1 MVYEDTGMEKHVLNT
16 MEDPL
21 AAARESTV
29 EMLQTRKRTFSLPQP
44 FYNDA
49 RLFALDMQEIFEKE
63 WLFAGMT
70 CEIPTK
76 GNFMTLD
83 VGDNPIVIVRGGEGT
98 IHAFH
103 NVCRH
108 RGSRLCT
115 KDKGKV
121 AKLVCPYHQWT
132 YELDGRLLFAG
143 SDMGSDFNL
152 DQFGLKP
159 VHVRTAGGFI
169 FINLSDEPPAM
180 DEFLETLEHYLEPY
194 QMDNVKVATESS
206 IVEQANWKLVIEN
219 NRECYHC
226 NGAHPELLNS
236 LQEFD
241 DTDDP
246 RATPAYKA
254 LVARKQADWDREQ
267 VPYQLKRFG
276 QCNRMTRTPM
286 LDGIVSMTMDGKPGC
301 DKLMGRLPNAD
312 MGSLRILHLPNSWN
326 HFMGD
331 HAIVFRVLPL
341 GPQKTLV
348 TTKWLV
354 HKDAVE
360 GVDYDVARLR
370 QVWDA
375 TNDQDRR
382 LAEENQR
389 GINSTAY
396 QPGPYSKTHEF
407 GVIDFIDWYS
417 ERMQENLG
425 HSAPHL
431 QVVRG

>member
-1 MVYEDTGMEKHVLNT
+1 MDLLATHELG
-16 MEDPL
+16 DPL
-21 AAARESTV
+21 AKAREATAH
-29 EMLQTRKRTFSLPQP
+29 MLQTRTRTFSLPQP

-70 CEIPTK
+70 SEIPTK

-83 VGDNPIVIVRGGEGT
+83 VGENPIILVRGNDGQV
-98 IHAFH
+98 HAFH

-108 RGSRLCT
+108 RGSRLCV

-143 SDMGSDFNL
+143 SDMGSDFDL
-152 DQFGLKP
+152 ASYGLKP
-159 VHVRTAGGFI
+159 INVRTAGGFI
-169 FINLSDEPPAM
+169 FISLSETPPAI
-180 DEFLETLEHYLEPY
+180 DDFLVTLEHYLEPY
-194 QMDNVKVATESS
+194 QMDNVKVAVESS

-241 DTDDP
+241 DTEDP
-246 RATPAYKA
+246 RATPEYKS
-254 LVARKQADWDREQ
+254 LVARKQGDWDNEQ
-267 VPYQLKRFG
+267 VPWQLKRFG
-276 QCNRMTRTPM
+276 KRNRLTRTPL
-286 LDGIVSMTMDGKPGC
+286 LDGIVSMTMDGQPGSK
-301 DKLMGRLPNAD
+301 KLMGRLTSPD

-331 HAIVFRVLPL
+331 HAVVFRVLPL
-341 GPQKTLV
+341 GPQQTMV

-360 GVDYDVARLR
+360 GVDYDPEQLR
-370 QVWDA
+370 RVWDA

-389 GINSTAY
+389 GINSKAY
-396 QPGPYSKTHEF
+396 QPGPYSETYEF

-417 ERMQENLG
+417 ERMLNNLG
-425 HSAPHL
+425 YDAPAL
-431 QVVRG
+431 QLAQG

>member
-1 MVYEDTGMEKHVLNT
+1 MESKPLARLD
-16 MEDPL
+16 DPL
-21 AAARESTV
+21 APAREATA
-29 EMLQTRKRTFSLPQP
+29 EMLRNRQRNFSLPQP
-44 FYNDA
+44 FYNDE
-49 RLFALDMQEIFEKE
+49 RVFALDMQEIFGKE

-70 CEIPTK
+70 SEIPTK
-76 GNFMTLD
+76 GNFMTMEI
-83 VGDNPIVIVRGGEGT
+83 GDNPVILVRGNDGQVHG
-98 IHAFH
+98 FH

-108 RGSRLCT
+108 RGSRLCV
-115 KDKGKV
+115 KEKGKV

-143 SDMGSDFNL
+143 SDMGENFDLN
-152 DQFGLKP
+152 QYGLKP
-159 VHVRTAGGFI
+159 VQVKTGGGFI
-169 FINLSDEPPAM
+169 FVSLADEPPAI
-180 DEFLETLEHYLEPY
+180 DDFLATLNHYLEPY
-194 QMDNVKVATESS
+194 DMENTKVAVESS

-226 NGAHPELLNS
+226 NGSHPELLNS

-254 LVARKQADWDREQ
+254 LVAKKQADWDAQQ
-267 VPYQLKRFG
+267 VPWQLKRFG
-276 QCNRMTRTPM
+276 KRNRLTRTPL
-286 LDGIVSMTMDGKPGC
+286 LDGAVSMTMDGKPAC
-301 DKLMGRLPNAD
+301 QKLMGRIQSAD
-312 MGSLRILHLPNSWN
+312 LGSLRILHLPNSWN

-341 GPQKTLV
+341 GPQQTLV

-360 GVDYDVARLR
+360 GVDYDPAEMRK
-370 QVWDA
+370 VWDA

-389 GINSTAY
+389 GINSKAY
-396 QPGPYSKTHEF
+396 EPGPYSETYEF
-407 GVIDFIDWYS
+407 GVIDFLDWYG
-417 ERMQENLG
+417 ERLLENLG
-425 HSAPHL
+425 HTAPEL
-431 QVVRG
+431 KVVQG

>member
-1 MVYEDTGMEKHVLNT
+1 MNKT
-16 MEDPL
+16 MDYPHNDPL
-21 AAARESTV
+21 AFMREATV
-29 EMLQTRKRTFSLPQP
+29 DMLQSRASTFSLPQP

-49 RLFALDMQEIFEKE
+49 RLFALDMQEVFEKE
-63 WLFAGMT
+63 WLFAGMA
-70 CEIPTK
+70 CEIPAK
-76 GNFMTLD
+76 GNFMTLEI
-83 VGDNPIVIVRGGEGT
+83 GDNPIVIVRGAEGQ

-143 SDMGSDFNL
+143 SDMGTDFDLN
-152 DQFGLKP
+152 QFGLKP
-159 VHVRTAGGFI
+159 VSVRTAGGFV
-169 FINLSDEPPAM
+169 FINLNDNPSNID
-180 DEFLETLEHYLEPY
+180 DFLDTLEHYLEPY
-194 QMDNVKVATESS
+194 QMGNVKVAVESS

-226 NGAHPELLNS
+226 NGSHPELLNS
-236 LQEFD
+236 LIEFD
-241 DTDDP
+241 DTEDP
-246 RATPAYKA
+246 RATDKYKD
-254 LVARKQADWDREQ
+254 LVTRKQADWNDEQ
-267 VPYQLKRFG
+267 VPWQLKRSG
-276 QCNRMTRTPM
+276 KRNRVTRTPL
-286 LDGIVSMTMDGKPGC
+286 LDGVVSMTMDGKPAC
-301 DKLMGRLPNAD
+301 NKLMGRLTSPD

-331 HAIVFRVLPL
+331 HAVVFRVLPL
-341 GPQKTLV
+341 GPQQTMV

-360 GVDYDVARLR
+360 GVDYDPENMRR
-370 QVWDA
+370 VWDA
-375 TNDQDRR
+375 TNDQDRQ

-389 GINSTAY
+389 GINSKAY
-396 QPGPYSKTHEF
+396 QPGPYSQTYEF

-417 ERMQENLG
+417 ERMLSNLG
-425 HSAPHL
+425 SDSVAL
-431 QVVRG
+431 QLAQG

>member
-1 MVYEDTGMEKHVLNT
+1 MDLIASHKLD
-16 MEDPL
+16 DPL
-21 AAARESTV
+21 ATAREATAD
-29 EMLQTRKRTFSLPQP
+29 MLQNRARTFSLPQP
-44 FYNDA
+44 FYGDA
-49 RLFALDMQEIFEKE
+49 RLFALDMQEVFEKE

-70 CEIPTK
+70 CEIPAK

-83 VGDNPIVIVRGGEGT
+83 VGDNPIIIVRGSEGQ

-108 RGSRLCT
+108 RGSRLCV

-143 SDMGSDFNL
+143 SDMGSNFDL
-152 DQFGLKP
+152 ASYGLKP
-159 VHVRTAGGFI
+159 VNVRTAGGFI
-169 FINLSDEPPAM
+169 FINLSEAPPAI
-180 DEFLETLEHYLEPY
+180 DDFLVTLEHYLEPY
-194 QMDNVKVATESS
+194 QMDDVKVAVESS

-241 DTDDP
+241 DTEDP
-246 RATPAYKA
+246 RATPDYQS
-254 LVARKQADWDREQ
+254 LVARKQADWDNEQ
-267 VPYQLKRFG
+267 VPWQLKRFG
-276 QCNRMTRTPM
+276 KRNRLTRTPL
-286 LDGIVSMTMDGKPGC
+286 LDGIVSMTMDGQPGSK
-301 DKLMGRLPNAD
+301 KLMGRLTSPD

-341 GPQKTLV
+341 GPQQTMV

-360 GVDYDVARLR
+360 GVDYDPEQLR
-370 QVWDA
+370 RVWDA

-389 GINSTAY
+389 GINSKAY
-396 QPGPYSKTHEF
+396 QPGPYSETYEF
-407 GVIDFIDWYS
+407 GVIDFIDWYA
-417 ERMQENLG
+417 ERMLTNLG
-425 HSAPHL
+425 YDSPTLHL
-431 QVVRG
+431 AQG

>member
-1 MVYEDTGMEKHVLNT
+1 MEKSVSNR
-16 MEDPL
+16 MDDPL
-21 AAARESTV
+21 TAARDSTV
-29 EMLQTRKRTFSLPQP
+29 QMLQERGRTFSLPQP

-49 RLFALDMQEIFEKE
+49 RLFALDMQEVFEKE

-70 CEIPTK
+70 CEIPAK

-83 VGDNPIVIVRGGEGT
+83 IGDNPIVIVRGSEGA

-108 RGSRLCT
+108 RGSRLCV

-143 SDMGSDFNL
+143 SDMGTDFKL

-159 VHVRTAGGFI
+159 VNVHTAGGFI
-169 FINLSDEPPAM
+169 FINLSDEPPAI
-180 DEFLETLEHYLEPY
+180 DNFLQTLEHYLEPY
-194 QMDNVKVATESS
+194 QMDNVKVAVESS

-254 LVARKQADWDREQ
+254 LVARKQSDWDQEQ
-267 VPYQLKRFG
+267 VPHQLTRLG
-276 QCNRMTRTPM
+276 QQNRLTRTPL

-301 DKLMGRLPNAD
+301 KKLMGRLTNPD

-331 HAIVFRVLPL
+331 HAVVFRVLPL
-341 GPQKTLV
+341 GPQQTLV

-360 GVDYDVARLR
+360 GVDYDPEKLR
-370 QVWDA
+370 RVWDA
-375 TNDQDRR
+375 TNDQDRQ

-389 GINSTAY
+389 GINSKAY
-396 QPGPYSKTHEF
+396 QPGPYSETYEF
-407 GVIDFIDWYS
+407 GVIDFIDWYAA
-417 ERMQENLG
+417 RMLENLE
-425 HSAPHL
+425 HDAPMLHL
-431 QVVRG
+431 ARG

>member
-1 MVYEDTGMEKHVLNT
+1 MDTPSPTPLD
-16 MEDPL
+16 DPL
-21 AAARESTV
+21 DPARQATAR
-29 EMLQTRKRTFSLPQP
+29 MLAERAHNFSLPQP

-49 RLFALDMQEIFEKE
+49 RLFALDMQEIFGKE

-70 CEIPTK
+70 CEIPAK
-76 GNFMTLD
+76 GNYMTLQ
-83 VGDNPIVIVRGGEGT
+83 VGDNPVIIVRGDGGT

-108 RGSRLCT
+108 RGSRLCVS
-115 KDKGKV
+115 DKGKV

-143 SDMGSDFNL
+143 SDMGKNFDLSAY
-152 DQFGLKP
+152 GLKP
-159 VHVRTAGGFI
+159 VHVRTGGGFI
-169 FINLSDEPPAM
+169 FISLAAEQPPAI
-180 DEFLETLEHYLEPY
+180 DDFLVTLDHYLEPY
-194 QMDNVKVATESS
+194 DMTNVKVAVESS

-226 NGAHPELLNS
+226 NGSHPELLNS

-254 LVARKQADWDREQ
+254 LVAKKQSDWDEQQ
-267 VPYQLKRFG
+267 VPWQLKRFG
-276 QCNRMTRTPM
+276 KRNRLTRTPL
-286 LDGIVSMTMDGKPGC
+286 LDGVVSMTMDGKPACG
-301 DKLMGRLPNAD
+301 KLMGRLTSPD

-331 HAIVFRVLPL
+331 HSIVFRVLPL
-341 GPQKTLV
+341 GPQETMV

-360 GVDYDVARLR
+360 GVDYHPEQMRR
-370 QVWDA
+370 VWDA

-389 GINSTAY
+389 GINSKAY
-396 QPGPYSKTHEF
+396 QPGPYSETYEF

-431 QVVRG
+431 QLVRG

>member
-1 MVYEDTGMEKHVLNT
+1 MNKTMDYTLN
-16 MEDPL
+16 DPL
-21 AAARESTV
+21 AAMREATV
-29 EMLQTRKRTFSLPQP
+29 EMLESRARTYSLPQP

-63 WLFAGMT
+63 WLFAGMS
-70 CEIPTK
+70 CEIPAK
-76 GNFMTLD
+76 GNFMTLEI
-83 VGDNPIVIVRGGEGT
+83 GDNPIVIVRGGEGQ

-115 KDKGKV
+115 THKGKV

-143 SDMGSDFNL
+143 SDMGTSFDL

-159 VHVRTAGGFI
+159 VSVRTAGGFM
-169 FINLSDEPPAM
+169 FINLSENPPAI
-180 DEFLETLEHYLEPY
+180 DDFLVTLEHYLEPY
-194 QMDNVKVATESS
+194 QMDNVKVAVESS

-226 NGAHPELLNS
+226 NGSHPELLNS
-236 LQEFD
+236 LMEFD
-241 DTDDP
+241 DTEDP
-246 RATPAYKA
+246 RATDKYKD
-254 LVARKQADWDREQ
+254 LVARKQSDWNGEQ
-267 VPYQLKRFG
+267 VPWQLKRFG
-276 QCNRMTRTPM
+276 KRNRITRTPL
-286 LDGIVSMTMDGKPGC
+286 LDGVVSMTMDGKPAC
-301 DKLMGRLPNAD
+301 NKLMGRLTSPD

-331 HAIVFRVLPL
+331 HSIVFRVLPL
-341 GPQKTLV
+341 GPQQTMV

-360 GVDYDVARLR
+360 GVDYDPENMRR
-370 QVWDA
+370 VWDA
-375 TNDQDRR
+375 TNDQDRK

-389 GINSTAY
+389 GINSKAY
-396 QPGPYSKTHEF
+396 QPGPYSETYEF
-407 GVIDFIDWYS
+407 GVIDFIDWYA
-417 ERMQENLG
+417 ERMLQNLSG
-425 HSAPHL
+425 DSVSL
-431 QVVRG
+431 QLAKG

>member
-1 MVYEDTGMEKHVLNT
+1 MEKHVLNT

-143 SDMGSDFNL
+143 SDMGSDFRR
-152 DQFGLKP
+152 
-159 VHVRTAGGFI
+159 VHICLQLVVVQPCL
-169 FINLSDEPPAM
+169 LSGPSYKD
-180 DEFLETLEHYLEPY
+180 
-194 QMDNVKVATESS
+194 S
-206 IVEQANWKLVIEN
+206 I
-219 NRECYHC
+219 
-226 NGAHPELLNS
+226 G
-236 LQEFD
+236 
-241 DTDDP
+241 
-246 RATPAYKA
+246 
-254 LVARKQADWDREQ
+254 
-267 VPYQLKRFG
+267 
-276 QCNRMTRTPM
+276 
-286 LDGIVSMTMDGKPGC
+286 
-301 DKLMGRLPNAD
+301 
-312 MGSLRILHLPNSWN
+312 
-326 HFMGD
+326 
-331 HAIVFRVLPL
+331 
-341 GPQKTLV
+341 
-348 TTKWLV
+348 
-354 HKDAVE
+354 
-360 GVDYDVARLR
+360 ARLR
-370 QVWDA
+370 HQGIVEGHESVLFY
-375 TNDQDRR
+375 RG
-382 LAEENQR
+382 QR
-389 GINSTAY
+389 GAS
-396 QPGPYSKTHEF
+396 
-407 GVIDFIDWYS
+407 
-417 ERMQENLG
+417 R
-425 HSAPHL
+425 
-431 QVVRG
+431 